1 MEITINNKT
10 YPLKASFAF
19 LKKIETMDRRTAGDS
34 EVDMGLANA
43 IVMARDTG
51 DLRYLVDLIWA
62 LNAGQKPAL
71 ERTAVESYIEDDCED
86 PEALLNE
93 VISFLSKANV
103 CRLRLKKM
111 GIIAVQTTETPSLS
125 A

>member
-1 MEITINNKT
+1 
-10 YPLKASFAF
+10 
-19 LKKIETMDRRTAGDS
+19 
-34 EVDMGLANA
+34 MGLANA

-93 VISFLSKANV
+93 VIGFLSKANV

-111 GIIAVQTTETPSLS
+111 GIIAEQTTETPSLS

>member
-1 MEITINNKT
+1 
-10 YPLKASFAF
+10 
-19 LKKIETMDRRTAGDS
+19 MDRRTAGDS

-111 GIIAVQTTETPSLS
+111 GIITEQTEETPNLS